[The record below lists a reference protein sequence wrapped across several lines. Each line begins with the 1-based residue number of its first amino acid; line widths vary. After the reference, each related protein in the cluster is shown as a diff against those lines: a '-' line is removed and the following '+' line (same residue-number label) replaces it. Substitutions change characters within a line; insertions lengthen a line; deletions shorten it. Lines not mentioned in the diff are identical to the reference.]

1 MINRVILTGRL
12 TKDPELKY
20 TASGVAVVSFTLA
33 VDRQFKPKNGDREAD
48 FINCVIWRKQAEAF
62 ANYNQKGSMVGIDGR
77 LQVRSYDN
85 KQGARVYVTEVVVEN
100 FSFLGGSRQDG
111 NQQQAPQN
119 QQQGSDPFQSTGQEI
134 DIGDED
140 VPF

>member
-20 TASGVAVVSFTLA
+20 TANGVAVVSFTLA
-33 VDRQFKPKNGDREAD
+33 VDRQFKSKNGDREAD

-77 LQVRSYDN
+77 LQVRSYEN

-100 FSFLGGSRQDG
+100 FSFLGGSRQDN
-111 NQQQAPQN
+111 NQQQTLQN
-119 QQQGSDPFQSTGQEI
+119 QRGSDPFQDAGQEI
-134 DIGDED
+134 DVNDDD